1 MTGDAI
7 LQLALGMPH
16 GWEWIIILAIL
27 LLLFGKRLP
36 EVGRSLGRGITEFRK
51 GVKSVYD
58 EIDEEGKPGA
68 KAPPPADAR
77 SLPQQPPGATP
88 AAATPSESTTH

>member
-1 MTGDAI
+1 MQ
-7 LQLALGMPH
+7 QLALGMPH

-36 EVGRSLGRGITEFRK
+36 EVGRSLGKGITEFRK

-58 EIDEEGKPGA
+58 EIDEESKPA
-68 KAPPPADAR
+68 KSPPPSDSR
-77 SLPQQPPGATP
+77 SLPQQQPGATTSQT
-88 AAATPSESTTH
+88 TPSESTTA